1 MESFDVLD
9 SAKFPVL
16 EMSHGL
22 DNFLNCCE
30 SECFLF
36 LRDNKH
42 SGNPRATRSP
52 SYSPISVPLQFNITL
67 LSSCGGADV

>member
-1 MESFDVLD
+1 MKGLKFEMESFDVLD

-36 LRDNKH
+36 LRDN
-42 SGNPRATRSP
+42 
-52 SYSPISVPLQFNITL
+52 
-67 LSSCGGADV
+67 